1 MRVRSVMGL
10 APILLVSSV
19 LSGCVTTSSTGD
31 APLNQG
37 NWPLCTALGGL
48 AGGGLGAIES
58 SSWAAGG
65 AVAGAIVGTL
75 ICYAQDGDEDD
86 DGVFDRRDRCPGT
99 PANMPVHHNGCPLKV
114 YESAPAAEEPAAV
127 EVVDS
132 VRVELDVKFDF
143 NKSDVKEGS
152 QADIKSLAD
161 FMKQYPQTTTTVE
174 GHTDAV
180 GSDAY
185 NQGLSERRANAV
197 RDVLVNQH
205 GIDSGRVSSVG
216 HGESQPVA
224 DNESE
229 EGRAI
234 NRRVEAEVEAQPQ

>member
-1 MRVRSVMGL
+1 MRVRSIMGL

-37 NWPLCTALGGL
+37 NWPLCSAIGGL
-48 AGGGLGAIES
+48 TGAGLGAIES
-58 SSWAAGG
+58 STWAAGG
-65 AVAGAIVGTL
+65 AVAGAVIGTL

-99 PANMPVHHNGCPLKV
+99 PPNTPVHHNGCPFKE
-114 YESAPAAEEPAAV
+114 YAGTPAEAEPESIEMV
-127 EVVDS
+127 ES

-143 NKSDVKEGS
+143 NKSDVKEDS

-205 GIDSGRVSSVG
+205 GIESSRVSSVG
-216 HGESQPVA
+216 YGESRPVA
-224 DNESE
+224 DNDTDS
-229 EGRAI
+229 GRAI
-234 NRRVEAEVEAQPQ
+234 NRRVEAEVEAQP

>member
-1 MRVRSVMGL
+1 MMGI

-37 NWPLCTALGGL
+37 NWPLCTAIGGL
-48 AGGGLGAIES
+48 TGAGLGAIES
-58 SSWAAGG
+58 STWAAGG
-65 AVAGAIVGTL
+65 AVAGAVIGTL
-75 ICYAQDGDEDD
+75 ICFAQDGDADD
-86 DGVFDRRDRCPGT
+86 DGVFDRRDRCPAT
-99 PANMPVHHNGCPLKV
+99 PPNMPVHHNGCPLKEYV
-114 YESAPAAEEPAAV
+114 STPAQLEPI
-127 EVVDS
+127 EVDS

-161 FMKQYPQTTTTVE
+161 FMKQHPQSTTTVE
-174 GHTDAV
+174 GHTDAI

-205 GIDSGRVSSVG
+205 GIDSVRVSSVG
-216 HGESQPVA
+216 YSESRPVA
-224 DNESE
+224 DNGSDS
-229 EGRAI
+229 GRAI
-234 NRRVEAEVEAQPQ
+234 NRRVEAEVEAQP

>member
-1 MRVRSVMGL
+1 MRARFITGV

-37 NWPLCTALGGL
+37 NWPLCSVIGGL

-58 SSWAAGG
+58 SAWAAGG
-65 AVAGAIVGTL
+65 AVAGAVVGTL

-99 PANMPVHHNGCPLKV
+99 PANTPVHHNGCPLKE
-114 YESAPAAEEPAAV
+114 YASSPPAMEP
-127 EVVDS
+127 EPVVMDEA

-143 NKSDVKEGS
+143 DKSVVKEGS

-161 FMKQYPQTTTTVE
+161 FMTQYPQTTTTVE
-174 GHTDAV
+174 GHTDSV

-197 RDVLVNQH
+197 RDVLVNQY
-205 GIDSGRVSSVG
+205 GIEAGRVSSVG
-216 HGESQPVA
+216 YGEARPVA
-224 DNESE
+224 DNDTDA
-229 EGRAI
+229 GRAI
-234 NRRVEAEVEAQPQ
+234 DRRVEAEVEARP

>member
-1 MRVRSVMGL
+1 MRVRSMMGV

-37 NWPLCTALGGL
+37 NWPLCSAIGGL
-48 AGGGLGAIES
+48 TGAGLGAIES
-58 SSWAAGG
+58 STWAAGG
-65 AVAGAIVGTL
+65 AVAGAVIGTL

-99 PANMPVHHNGCPLKV
+99 PPNTPVQHNGCPIKE
-114 YESAPAAEEPAAV
+114 YASAPAVVEAM

-161 FMKQYPQTTTTVE
+161 FMKQYPQTSTTVE
-174 GHTDAV
+174 GHTDAI

-205 GIDSGRVSSVG
+205 GIDSSRVSSVG
-216 HGESQPVA
+216 YGESRPVA
-224 DNESE
+224 DNDSES
-229 EGRAI
+229 GRAI
-234 NRRVEAEVEAQPQ
+234 NRRVEAEVEAQP

>member
-1 MRVRSVMGL
+1 MRLRSMMGL
-10 APILLVSSV
+10 GSILLVSSV

-37 NWPLCTALGGL
+37 NWPLCTAIGGL
-48 AGGGLGAIES
+48 TGAGLGAIES
-58 SSWAAGG
+58 STWAAGG
-65 AVAGAIVGTL
+65 ALAGAVIGTL
-75 ICYAQDGDEDD
+75 ICYAQDGDEDG
-86 DGVFDRRDRCPGT
+86 DGVFDRRDRCPAT
-99 PANMPVHHNGCPLKV
+99 PPNTPVHHNGCPLKEYV
-114 YESAPAAEEPAAV
+114 STPAQLEPI
-127 EVVDS
+127 EVDS

-143 NKSDVKEGS
+143 NKSDVKESS

-174 GHTDAV
+174 GHTDAI

-205 GIDSGRVSSVG
+205 GIDSVRVSSVG
-216 HGESQPVA
+216 YGESRPVA
-224 DNESE
+224 DNGSES
-229 EGRAI
+229 GRAI
-234 NRRVEAEVEAQPQ
+234 NRRVEAEVEAQP

>member
-1 MRVRSVMGL
+1 MRVRSIMGF
-10 APILLVSSV
+10 APVLLVSSV

-37 NWPLCTALGGL
+37 NWPLCSVLGGL
-48 AGGGLGAIES
+48 TGAGLGAVES
-58 SSWAAGG
+58 SAWAAGG
-65 AVAGAIVGTL
+65 AVAGAVVGTL

-99 PANMPVHHNGCPLKV
+99 PPNTPVHPNGCPIKEYASTPV
-114 YESAPAAEEPAAV
+114 EPEPI
-127 EVVDS
+127 EVMEA

-143 NKSDVKEGS
+143 NKSDVKENS

-174 GHTDAV
+174 GHTDAI

-205 GIDSGRVSSVG
+205 GISSSRVSSVG
-216 HGESQPVA
+216 YGESRPVA
-224 DNESE
+224 DNDSES
-229 EGRAI
+229 GRAI
-234 NRRVEAEVEAQPQ
+234 NRRVEAEVEAQP

>member
-1 MRVRSVMGL
+1 MRVRSMMGL
-10 APILLVSSV
+10 APVLLVSSV

-37 NWPLCTALGGL
+37 NWPLCSAIGGL
-48 AGGGLGAIES
+48 TGAGLGAIES
-58 SSWAAGG
+58 STWAAGG
-65 AVAGAIVGTL
+65 ALVGAVIGSL
-75 ICYAQDGDEDD
+75 ICYAQDGDEDN

-99 PANMPVHHNGCPLKV
+99 PLNTPVHNNGCPIKE
-114 YESAPAAEEPAAV
+114 YASTPAAAESV
-127 EVVDS
+127 EVVEP

-143 NKSDVKEGS
+143 NKSNVKEGS

-174 GHTDAV
+174 GHTDAI

-205 GIDSGRVSSVG
+205 GIDSNRVSSVG
-216 HGESQPVA
+216 YGESRPVA
-224 DNESE
+224 DNQSES
-229 EGRAI
+229 GRAV
-234 NRRVEAEVEAQPQ
+234 NRRVEAEVEAQP

>member
-1 MRVRSVMGL
+1 MRVRSTMGV

-37 NWPLCTALGGL
+37 NWPLCSAIGGL
-48 AGGGLGAIES
+48 TGAGLGAIES
-58 SSWAAGG
+58 STWAAGG
-65 AVAGAIVGTL
+65 AVAGAVIGTL

-99 PANMPVHHNGCPLKV
+99 PPNTTVHHNGCPLKE
-114 YESAPAAEEPAAV
+114 YASAPAEPAAEPI
-127 EVVDS
+127 EVVES

-143 NKSDVKEGS
+143 NKSDVKQDS
-152 QADIKSLAD
+152 QADIQSLAD

-185 NQGLSERRANAV
+185 NQALSERRANAV

-205 GIDSGRVSSVG
+205 GIDSSRVSSVG
-216 HGESQPVA
+216 YGESRPVA
-224 DNESE
+224 DNDSES
-229 EGRAI
+229 GRAI
-234 NRRVEAEVEAQPQ
+234 NRRVEAEVEAQP

>member
-1 MRVRSVMGL
+1 MRTSLLRVGIPL
-10 APILLVSSV
+10 FLVSSI

-37 NWPLCTALGGL
+37 NWPLCSAIGGL

-65 AVAGAIVGTL
+65 AVAGAVIGTL
-75 ICYAQDGDEDD
+75 ICYAQDGDEDG

-99 PANMPVHHNGCPLKV
+99 PANTPVHHNGCPLKE
-114 YESAPAAEEPAAV
+114 YPTSTAMMEPEEAAEP
-127 EVVDS
+127 

-143 NKSDVKEGS
+143 DKSVVKEDS

-174 GHTDAV
+174 GHTDSV

-197 RDVLVNQH
+197 REVLVKQH
-205 GIDSGRVSSVG
+205 GIDASRVSSVG
-216 HGESQPVA
+216 YGESRPVA
-224 DNESE
+224 DNATDA
-229 EGRAI
+229 GRAI
-234 NRRVEAEVEAQPQ
+234 NRRVEAEVEVQP